1 MKIAVLSEP
10 EIRQCILLDHEL
22 LAAAVLLDNA
32 YLTQVPTEP
41 EVALAAKYLLGKIR
55 QRGNDRSQ
63 DSEQIP
69 VSGFAARP
77 GSINPL
83 ASRH

>member
-1 MKIAVLSEP
+1 MKIAVLSET

-22 LAAAVLLDNA
+22 LAAAVLLDNG
-32 YLTQVPTEP
+32 YLTKVPTGP
-41 EVALAAKYLLGKIR
+41 KDAVAAKYLPGKIR
-55 QRGNDRSQ
+55 QCGSDRSQ
-63 DSEQIP
+63 NSDRIP
-69 VSGFAARP
+69 GVGLAARP